1 MYLDFTIPI
10 PDLPGKIGR
19 FKKGNTIY
27 IRYVVS
33 RKYHADRK
41 YNIPNHKII
50 GKEIPGNPAQMIPN
64 ENFLKYF
71 GDTNL
76 PELKRDAS
84 RSSCLRI
91 GAFLVIQKIMEDYNL
106 PQMLMKYLGTKN
118 CGLFLDLCAYS
129 IICENNA
136 GQYYPMYAYNH
147 PLLTEKMHIY
157 SDTKISD
164 FFASITDDQSVGFL
178 NEWNATRDH
187 REKIYISYDST
198 NKNCQ
203 AGDIEMVEFGHAKDP
218 RDLPIFNYAVAYDT
232 NNREPLF
239 YEQYPGSIVDISQLQ
254 FMLEKARGYGYKRV
268 GFILDRGYLS
278 KENIKY
284 MDRCG
289 YDFVIVV
296 KGMASFV
303 SGLILENKGTF
314 ENKRECSIRKYKT
327 YGITIRDQLYA
338 SDEKERY
345 FHLYYSDQKASA
357 QREQVEA
364 KINRMAAHLGKL
376 KRKAVTIGEG
386 YRQYFELFIHEED
399 GVFLFAKEKS
409 EVIERER
416 DLCGYFVIVT
426 SKKMSAREA
435 RVQSDEA
442 AAGKIFTEFIALIVR
457 CRMYTLLKDEL
468 EKLETKPN
476 YMTVPAAIRELKD
489 LYIELDGGRYMIC
502 YTSKKAAKSVR
513 QSDGWAVASI
523 RDILNNFFN
532 KDVIAG
538 LLFNPYCENM
548 MIVPKPL
555 LETIMPGEK
564 EKPRFIGAE
573 KLKTSFE

>member
-435 RVQSDEA
+435 WSYTKAEMRQKSCFPEIRVIWGTRACGFSLMKRRQERSS
-442 AAGKIFTEFIALIVR
+442 
-457 CRMYTLLKDEL
+457 
-468 EKLETKPN
+468 PN
-476 YMTVPAAIRELKD
+476 
-489 LYIELDGGRYMIC
+489 
-502 YTSKKAAKSVR
+502 S
-513 QSDGWAVASI
+513 
-523 RDILNNFFN
+523 
-532 KDVIAG
+532 
-538 LLFNPYCENM
+538 
-548 MIVPKPL
+548 
-555 LETIMPGEK
+555 
-564 EKPRFIGAE
+564 
-573 KLKTSFE
+573 

>member
-435 RVQSDEA
+435 R
-442 AAGKIFTEFIALIVR
+442 
-457 CRMYTLLKDEL
+457 
-468 EKLETKPN
+468 
-476 YMTVPAAIRELKD
+476 KD
-489 LYIELDGGRYMIC
+489 LHRIHSADRALQDV
-502 YTSKKAAKSVR
+502 YT
-513 QSDGWAVASI
+513 
-523 RDILNNFFN
+523 
-532 KDVIAG
+532 
-538 LLFNPYCENM
+538 
-548 MIVPKPL
+548 
-555 LETIMPGEK
+555 
-564 EKPRFIGAE
+564 AE
-573 KLKTSFE
+573 G